1 MNNCIFCQ
9 IIKKEIPA
17 KIRYEDGEILA
28 FDDASPKAKV
38 HILIIP
44 KKHLAYLDD
53 TTEKDAN
60 LLGKM
65 VLMAAKLAKE
75 NNLTNGYRVIINNKK
90 HAGQVVDHL
99 HLHLVGGQQLGPMA

>member
-28 FDDASPKAKV
+28 FDDTSPKAKV
-38 HILIIP
+38 HILVIP
-44 KKHLAYLDD
+44 KKHLVNLDEVAE
-53 TTEKDAN
+53 TETV

-65 VLMAAKLAKE
+65 MLLAAKLAKE
-75 NNLTNGYRVIINNKK
+75 NNLTSGYRVIINNKK